1 MLSAVKNIEQN
12 SKKCLTFAEKRYI
25 ITRLAVNV
33 SNPCP
38 HGVCVGQ
45 KSIRRCRKWLK
56 KYYKFTTLIEQN
68 GELESVDEWG
78 KRRLAYEIND
88 RTEGFYYLVNFKADS
103 EFPKELERQYKITEG
118 ILRTIVIRKDEE

>member
-1 MLSAVKNIEQN
+1 MLQVFAAFTNMAEGDTLVNCLRTIDLFHDEIKANSQDIGIVLSYDDILKNIEQN

-56 KYYKFTTLIEQN
+56 KY
-68 GELESVDEWG
+68 
-78 KRRLAYEIND
+78 
-88 RTEGFYYLVNFKADS
+88 
-103 EFPKELERQYKITEG
+103 
-118 ILRTIVIRKDEE
+118 